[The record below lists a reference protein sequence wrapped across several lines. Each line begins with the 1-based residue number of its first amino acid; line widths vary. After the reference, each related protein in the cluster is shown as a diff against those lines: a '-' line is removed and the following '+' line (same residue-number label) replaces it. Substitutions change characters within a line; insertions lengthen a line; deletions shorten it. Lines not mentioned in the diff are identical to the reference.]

1 MMRFGMG
8 RGGSARPCCG
18 RRRDPVILIAV
29 LVAALA
35 VFQPEPSVA
44 REANRAVGETFV
56 GRVTRVVDGDTFWMR
71 NASVRIRIWGLD
83 AEETG
88 TAQGARAAQALDR
101 LIAGHTLTCLVR
113 DIDRFGRIVGQCV
126 LPDGRDIAA
135 VMIATGAAMEFCRYS
150 RNHYGSC

>member
-1 MMRFGMG
+1 MREFGMG
-8 RGGSARPCCG
+8 RGGCARPRC
-18 RRRDPVILIAV
+18 RRRRGSVVLIAV
-29 LVAALA
+29 LLTAPVLSG
-35 VFQPEPSVA
+35 PSPSAA
-44 REANRAVGETFV
+44 REANRAVGETFA
-56 GRVTRVVDGDTFWMR
+56 GRVTQVVDGDTFRMR

-83 AEETG
+83 AGETG
-88 TAQGARAAQALDR
+88 TAQGARATKALER
-101 LIAGHTLTCLVR
+101 LIAGRTLTCLVR

>member
-1 MMRFGMG
+1 
-8 RGGSARPCCG
+8 
-18 RRRDPVILIAV
+18 VVLIAALLTA
-29 LVAALA
+29 LV
-35 VFQPEPSVA
+35 VFGPGPSVA
-44 REANRAVGETFV
+44 REANRAVGETFA
-56 GRVTRVVDGDTFWMR
+56 GRVTQVVDGDTFRMR

-88 TAQGARAAQALDR
+88 TAQGARATQALQR
-101 LIAGHTLTCLVR
+101 LIEGRTPTCLVR
-113 DIDRFGRIVGQCV
+113 DIDRFGRIVGQCA

>member
-1 MMRFGMG
+1 MLVV
-8 RGGSARPCCG
+8 AL
-18 RRRDPVILIAV
+18 VV
-29 LVAALA
+29 LGPGLTA
-35 VFQPEPSVA
+35 A
-44 REANRAVGETFV
+44 REANRAVGETLA
-56 GRVTRVVDGDTFWMR
+56 GRVTRIVDGDTFWMR

-83 AEETG
+83 AEEAG
-88 TAQGARAAQALDR
+88 TVQGARATQALDR
-101 LIAGHTLTCLVR
+101 LIAGRTLTCLVR

>member
-1 MMRFGMG
+1 MQGFGMG
-8 RGGSARPCCG
+8 QGGCARPRCR
-18 RRRDPVILIAV
+18 RRRDPVILIAM
-29 LVAALA
+29 LVAALV
-35 VFQPEPSVA
+35 VFGPGLSAA
-44 REANRAVGETFV
+44 REANRAVGETFA
-56 GRVTRVVDGDTFWMR
+56 GRVTQVVDGDTFRMR

-88 TAQGARAAQALDR
+88 TAQGVRATQALEQ
-101 LIAGHTLTCLVR
+101 LIEGRTLTCFVR

-135 VMIATGAAMEFCRYS
+135 VMIASGAAMEFCRYS

>member
-1 MMRFGMG
+1 M
-8 RGGSARPCCG
+8 
-18 RRRDPVILIAV
+18 
-29 LVAALA
+29 LVAALV
-35 VFQPEPSVA
+35 VFGPGLSVA
-44 REANRAVGETFV
+44 REANRAVGETFA

-83 AEETG
+83 AEEAG
-88 TAQGARAAQALDR
+88 TTQGARATRALER
-101 LIAGHTLTCLVR
+101 LIGGRTLTCLVR

-135 VMIATGAAMEFCRYS
+135 VMIASGAATEFCRYS

>member
-1 MMRFGMG
+1 M
-8 RGGSARPCCG
+8 
-18 RRRDPVILIAV
+18 
-29 LVAALA
+29 LVAALV
-35 VFQPEPSVA
+35 VFGPGPSAA
-44 REANRAVGETFV
+44 REANRAIGETFS
-56 GRVTRVVDGDTFWMR
+56 GRVTQVVDGDTFRMR

-88 TAQGARAAQALDR
+88 TTQGARATQALER
-101 LIAGHTLTCLVR
+101 LIAGRTLTCLVR